1 MKKIGLLFL
10 GVILPGLFA
19 TLSASAISG
28 TFNMSGTVTVTS
40 TTIMWK
46 SDLSPTFTPDMF
58 STTAAAGSF
67 AGEDGQNTVDNLDIS
82 TEPVGTTFANTPFI
96 SFDVLPG
103 LPDLDIN
110 FIFPGVGGSAD
121 CTAAPAVGQ
130 TCTPSNPG
138 GSPFSFTNFPPP
150 ASIQTTAQFV
160 FTGVTSDGL
169 SSWEGVFTSGF
180 NTPFQT
186 VLAAFAPGGS
196 GSVTNTFAGTITVT
210 PLASTPESSP
220 ALMLASGMGLLLLS
234 LTLKKYRRQRS

>member
-1 MKKIGLLFL
+1 MKRIGLLFL
-10 GVILPGLFA
+10 GVILPGLFI

-46 SDLSPTFTPDMF
+46 SDLSPTFTPNMF

-67 AGEDGQNTVDNLDIS
+67 VGEDGQNTVDNLDIS
-82 TEPVGTTFANTPFI
+82 SEPVGTMFANTPFI

-121 CTAAPAVGQ
+121 CTKAPAVGQ

-150 ASIQTTAQFV
+150 SSIQTTAQFV

-210 PLASTPESSP
+210 PNVTTPESSP
-220 ALMLASGMGLLLLS
+220 ALMLGSGMGLLLLS
-234 LTLKKYRRQRS
+234 LSLKKYRRQRQ